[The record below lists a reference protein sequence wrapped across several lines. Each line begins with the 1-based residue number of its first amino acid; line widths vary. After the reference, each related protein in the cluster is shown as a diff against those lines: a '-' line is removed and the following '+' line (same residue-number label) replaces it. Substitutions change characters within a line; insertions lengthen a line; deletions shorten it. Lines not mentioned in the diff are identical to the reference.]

1 MKAWHSLL
9 TRTAVAPLLV
19 LAAFTVSCREAGEPT
34 APGVQAARAGDNDGG
49 SPTVSSVVPGSSE
62 RGVTLDITV
71 NGSGFDS
78 GSVARLERQGVPS
91 AKITTNSTTYVTSTN
106 LIANITIAADADTGK
121 YDVGVTNLRGRKGV
135 GVELFDVRYELVDVG
150 VIGGTW
156 SKAMAINDR
165 GQVVG
170 TSCTQSCVSHAFFW
184 TERGGLEDLGTLPG
198 FTRSGA
204 YSINNRGQVLGNV
217 RCPAADSGCG
227 SGSSELVVWERFGG
241 RWNATR
247 LGIPGFIEDGDINNW
262 GQFVAMGRLYSL
274 SGDLAEAPR
283 ARLGAPKRAPGQ
295 VAAAV
300 REPLPHLGPPTA
312 TSYARAIN
320 DLGVVVGQSVPNDGT
335 GAAEAV
341 FWFRDQSGTWR
352 ILALGHLPGQN
363 ISLVEDIGEV
373 DLAGRIRVVGNSA
386 VAYARDG
393 AHHPVRW
400 TLERDGTGGWR
411 VAEVEAL
418 QLPPKATRSAWVWGV
433 NAEGDAVG
441 DYSYRADGDGGYG
454 YADAV
459 VWLPSGDVEWLLPAP
474 TGGWARARDI
484 NKAGRIVGS
493 VWDNARACERAA
505 FWRPR

>member
-9 TRTAVAPLLV
+9 TRTAVAPLLG

-34 APGVQAARAGDNDGG
+34 APAVQAVTAGGDGG
-49 SPTVSSVVPGSSE
+49 ESPTVSSVVPGSSE
-62 RGVTLDITV
+62 RGVTLDIAV
-71 NGSGFDS
+71 NGSGFDA
-78 GSVARLERQGVPS
+78 GSVVRLERQGVPA

-106 LIANITIAADADTGK
+106 LIANITVAADADTGK

-170 TSCTQSCVSHAFFW
+170 SSCTQSCLSRAFFW

-204 YSINNRGQVLGNV
+204 FSINDRGQVLGNV
-217 RCPAADSGCG
+217 FCPASDSGCG
-227 SGSSELVVWERFGG
+227 AGSSELVLWERIGG
-241 RWNATR
+241 RWNVTR
-247 LGIPGFIEDGDINNW
+247 LGIPGFTEDGDINNW
-262 GQFVAMGRLYSL
+262 GQFVAMGKLYSL
-274 SGDLAEAPR
+274 SGGPAEAPR
-283 ARLGAPKRAPGQ
+283 TRLKAPNRAPEQ

-320 DLGVVVGQSVPNDGT
+320 DLGLVVGLSLPNDGT
-335 GAAEAV
+335 GTAEAV
-341 FWFRDQSGTWR
+341 FWFRDQSGIWR
-352 ILALGHLPGQN
+352 ILALGHLPGHN
-363 ISLVEDIGEV
+363 ISVVEDIGEV
-373 DLAGRIRVVGNSA
+373 DLAGRIRVVGNSS

-418 QLPPKATRSAWVWGV
+418 QLPPKATMSAWVWGV

-459 VWLPSGDVEWLLPAP
+459 VWLPSGEVDWLLPAP
-474 TGGWARARDI
+474 TGGWARARAI
-484 NKAGRIVGS
+484 NRAGRIVGS